1 MCGTANSERQW
12 PLFSPVANNI
22 VSIVENNDHS
32 LSGPAVTADEARASL
47 QVVSAVS
54 SVAGWRPQRL
64 AAAVSAVAYGAM
76 ITVASWGSI
85 SGVVAT
91 GALFAVLI
99 WLLRRRLWNPWV
111 RERRR
116 QDPFSGAGERDWLL
130 VIWPLW
136 MPMAIVVPA
145 TPPWVGLLA
154 GGCAGVFAYLGLRRL
169 GESSR

>member
-1 MCGTANSERQW
+1 M
-12 PLFSPVANNI
+12 L
-22 VSIVENNDHS
+22 SIMENKGRTPP
-32 LSGPAVTADEARASL
+32 GPKVTVDEAQASL

-64 AAAVSAVAYGAM
+64 AAVVSAVVYGAM

-85 SGVVAT
+85 IGVVAT

-154 GGCAGVFAYLGLRRL
+154 GGCAGGFAYLGLRRL

>member
-1 MCGTANSERQW
+1 M
-12 PLFSPVANNI
+12 
-22 VSIVENNDHS
+22 ENNDHS

-64 AAAVSAVAYGAM
+64 AAAVSAVVYGAM

-85 SGVVAT
+85 IGVVAT

-111 RERRR
+111 RKRRR
-116 QDPFSGAGERDWLL
+116 QDPFSGEGERDWLL

-136 MPMAIVVPA
+136 MPMAIVVPS
-145 TPPWVGLLA
+145 TPPWVGLLV
-154 GGCAGVFAYLGLRRL
+154 GVFAGVFAYLGLRRL

>member
-1 MCGTANSERQW
+1 MCGTATSERQW

-22 VSIVENNDHS
+22 VSSVENNDHS

-64 AAAVSAVAYGAM
+64 AAAVSAVVYGAM

-85 SGVVAT
+85 IGVVAT